1 MKRSIFTVIAAMSLL
16 LAVPAVAQ
24 QEEPYESRTNPDAR
38 SIAPGSGLT
47 ISGTVLEVNDKQ
59 LVIST
64 ATGAEHIQILPDTQ
78 KPVDLQPG
86 VGVSVDY
93 TRTSQGVMIAQTIR
107 TAGDAGEATVDTSA
121 SALTTETDA
130 DLDTDVA
137 VETETDLTTDVD
149 ANLDTESDLDTDTDF
164 DADLDDD
171 TATAD
176 TSFDEDLPATGSRLP
191 LLGLLGLLTVAAA
204 LGVRSLLR

>member
-1 MKRSIFTVIAAMSLL
+1 MKRSIFTVIAVMSLL

-24 QEEPYESRTNPDAR
+24 QEEDSRTNPDAR
-38 SIAPGSGLT
+38 SFAPGSGLT
-47 ISGTVLEVNDKQ
+47 IAGTVVEANDEQ
-59 LVIST
+59 LVIQT
-64 ATGAEHIQILPDTQ
+64 TTGTEHIQIVPNTQ
-78 KPVDLQPG
+78 RPVDLQPG

-107 TAGDAGEATVDTSA
+107 TAGEVGEATVDTTA
-121 SALTTETDA
+121 SSLTVDTDA

-137 VETETDLTTDVD
+137 VETDADVSAD
-149 ANLDTESDLDTDTDF
+149 LDTESDLDADADF
-164 DADLDDD
+164 EADLDAD
-171 TATAD
+171 TTTAD
-176 TSFDEDLPATGSRLP
+176 SSLDEDLPATGSRLP

>member
-16 LAVPAVAQ
+16 LAVPVVAQ

-47 ISGTVLEVNDKQ
+47 ITGTVVEANDKQ

-64 ATGAEHIQILPDTQ
+64 ATGVQHIQILPDTQ

-107 TAGDAGEATVDTSA
+107 TAGGAGEATVDTSA

-137 VETETDLTTDVD
+137 VETETDLTTDVNAD
-149 ANLDTESDLDTDTDF
+149 LDTESDLDTD
-164 DADLDDD
+164 ADLDAD

>member
-1 MKRSIFTVIAAMSLL
+1 MKRSIFTVIAVMSLL

-24 QEEPYESRTNPDAR
+24 QEEESRTNPDAR

-47 ISGTVLEVNDKQ
+47 ITGTVVEVNDKQ

-78 KPVDLQPG
+78 KPVNLQPG

-107 TAGDAGEATVDTSA
+107 TAGDASEATVDTSA
-121 SALTTETDA
+121 SSLTTETDA

-137 VETETDLTTDVD
+137 VETETDVQ
-149 ANLDTESDLDTDTDF
+149 AELDTESDLDA
-164 DADLDDD
+164 DAD
-171 TATAD
+171 TTTAD
-176 TSFDEDLPATGSRLP
+176 SSLDEDLPATGSRLP

>member
-16 LAVPAVAQ
+16 LAVPVVAQ

-47 ISGTVLEVNDKQ
+47 ITGTVVEVNDKQ

-64 ATGAEHIQILPDTQ
+64 ATGDQHIQILPDTQ

-107 TAGDAGEATVDTSA
+107 TAGAAGEATVDTSA

-137 VETETDLTTDVD
+137 VETETDLTTD
-149 ANLDTESDLDTDTDF
+149 ANLDTESDLDTNADF

>member
-1 MKRSIFTVIAAMSLL
+1 MKRSIFTVIAVMSLL

-24 QEEPYESRTNPDAR
+24 QEEESRTNPDAR

-47 ISGTVLEVNDKQ
+47 ITGTVVEVNDKQ

-78 KPVDLQPG
+78 KPVNLQPG

-107 TAGDAGEATVDTSA
+107 TAGVAGEATADTTA
-121 SALTTETDA
+121 SSLTTETDA

-137 VETETDLTTDVD
+137 VETDTDVH
-149 ANLDTESDLDTDTDF
+149 AELDTESDLDA
-164 DADLDDD
+164 DAD
-171 TATAD
+171 TTTAD
-176 TSFDEDLPATGSRLP
+176 SSLDEDLPATGSRLP

>member
-1 MKRSIFTVIAAMSLL
+1 MKRSIFTVIAMMSLL

-24 QEEPYESRTNPDAR
+24 QEEESRTNPDAR
-38 SIAPGSGLT
+38 SIASGSGLT
-47 ISGTVLEVNDKQ
+47 ITGTVVEANDKQ
-59 LVIST
+59 LVINT
-64 ATGAEHIQILPDTQ
+64 ATGTEHIQILPNTQ

-107 TAGDAGEATVDTSA
+107 TAGVAGEATTDTA
-121 SALTTETDA
+121 SSLTADTDA

-137 VETETDLTTDVD
+137 VETDADVHAD
-149 ANLDTESDLDTDTDF
+149 LDTEGDLDADADF
-164 DADLDDD
+164 DADLDTD
-171 TATAD
+171 TTTAD
-176 TSFDEDLPATGSRLP
+176 SSFDEDLPATGSRLP

>member
-1 MKRSIFTVIAAMSLL
+1 MKRSIFTVIAMMSLL

-24 QEEPYESRTNPDAR
+24 QEEESRTNPDAR

-47 ISGTVLEVNDKQ
+47 ITGTVVEVNDKQ

-78 KPVDLQPG
+78 KPVNLQPG

-93 TRTSQGVMIAQTIR
+93 TRTSQGILIAQTIR
-107 TAGDAGEATVDTSA
+107 TAGEAGEATADTTA
-121 SALTTETDA
+121 SSLTTETDA

-137 VETETDLTTDVD
+137 VETDADVHAD
-149 ANLDTESDLDTDTDF
+149 LDTEGDLDADADF
-164 DADLDDD
+164 DADLDTD
-171 TATAD
+171 TTTAD
-176 TSFDEDLPATGSRLP
+176 SSFDEDLPATGSRLP

>member
-1 MKRSIFTVIAAMSLL
+1 MKRSIFTVIAVMSLL

-24 QEEPYESRTNPDAR
+24 QEEESRTNPDAR

-47 ISGTVLEVNDKQ
+47 ITGTVVEVNDKQ

-64 ATGAEHIQILPDTQ
+64 ATGAEHIQIVPNTQ

-93 TRTSQGVMIAQTIR
+93 TRTSQGILIAQTIR
-107 TAGDAGEATVDTSA
+107 TAGEAGEATADTTA
-121 SALTTETDA
+121 SSLTTETDA

-137 VETETDLTTDVD
+137 VETDTDVH
-149 ANLDTESDLDTDTDF
+149 AELDTESDLDA
-164 DADLDDD
+164 DAD
-171 TATAD
+171 TTTAD
-176 TSFDEDLPATGSRLP
+176 SSLDEDLPATGSRLP

>member
-1 MKRSIFTVIAAMSLL
+1 MKRSIFTVIAVMSLL

-24 QEEPYESRTNPDAR
+24 QEEESRTNPDAR

-47 ISGTVLEVNDKQ
+47 ITGTVVEVNDKQ

-78 KPVDLQPG
+78 KPVNLQPG
-86 VGVSVDY
+86 GGVSVDY
-93 TRTSQGVMIAQTIR
+93 TRTSQGILIAQTIR
-107 TAGDAGEATVDTSA
+107 TAGEAGEATADTTA
-121 SALTTETDA
+121 SSLTTETDA

-137 VETETDLTTDVD
+137 VETETDVH
-149 ANLDTESDLDTDTDF
+149 AELDTESDLDA
-164 DADLDDD
+164 DAD
-171 TATAD
+171 TTTAD
-176 TSFDEDLPATGSRLP
+176 SSLDEDLPATGSRLP

>member
-1 MKRSIFTVIAAMSLL
+1 MKRSIFTVIAMMSLL

-24 QEEPYESRTNPDAR
+24 QEEESRTNPDAR
-38 SIAPGSGLT
+38 SIASGSGLT
-47 ISGTVLEVNDKQ
+47 ITGTVVEANDKQ

-64 ATGAEHIQILPDTQ
+64 ATGAEHIQIVPNTQ

-93 TRTSQGVMIAQTIR
+93 TRTSQGVMIAHTIR
-107 TAGDAGEATVDTSA
+107 TAGVAGEATTDTA
-121 SALTTETDA
+121 SSLTADTDA

-137 VETETDLTTDVD
+137 VETETDLD
-149 ANLDTESDLDTDTDF
+149 ADLDADADF
-164 DADLDDD
+164 DADLDTD
-171 TATAD
+171 TTTAD
-176 TSFDEDLPATGSRLP
+176 SSFDEDLPATGSRLP

>member
-1 MKRSIFTVIAAMSLL
+1 MKRSIFTVIAVMSLL

-24 QEEPYESRTNPDAR
+24 QEEESRTNPDAR

-47 ISGTVLEVNDKQ
+47 ITGTVVEVNDKQ

-78 KPVDLQPG
+78 KPVNLQPG

-107 TAGDAGEATVDTSA
+107 TAGAAGEATVDTSA

-137 VETETDLTTDVD
+137 VETETDVH
-149 ANLDTESDLDTDTDF
+149 AELDTESDLDA
-164 DADLDDD
+164 DAD
-171 TATAD
+171 TTTAD
-176 TSFDEDLPATGSRLP
+176 SSLDEDLPATGSRLP

>member
-1 MKRSIFTVIAAMSLL
+1 MKRSIFAVVSVMALL

-24 QEEPYESRTNPDAR
+24 QEEDSRTNPDAR

-47 ISGTVLEVNDKQ
+47 ITGTVVEVHDEQ
-59 LVIST
+59 LVIKS
-64 ATGAEHIQILPDTQ
+64 ATGVQHIKILPNTQ
-78 KPVDLQPG
+78 KPVDLQAG

-107 TAGDAGEATVDTSA
+107 TAGVAGEATTDTTASSLTVD
-121 SALTTETDA
+121 TDA
-130 DLDTDVA
+130 DLDTDLA
-137 VETETDLTTDVD
+137 VETETDVH
-149 ANLDTESDLDTDTDF
+149 AELDTDSDLDADADF
-164 DADLDDD
+164 NADLDVD
-171 TATAD
+171 TTTAD
-176 TSFDEDLPATGSRLP
+176 SSFDENLPATGSRLP